1 MRTSKLHG
9 SPSAS
14 STTER
19 HVQTAHP
26 AWEPF
31 ALFERLISTTIEPS
45 VLRRRHPEVEITACA
60 IEKRSHAM
68 ALDGFGA
75 ELRATGKESA
85 MTGVAQAATG
95 VPVASAPQSATTGK
109 RFFDAMGSP

>member
-1 MRTSKLHG
+1 MRSSKSHG

-14 STTER
+14 AAADF
-19 HVQTAHP
+19 HVQMAQP
-26 AWEPF
+26 VWGPF
-31 ALFERLISTTIEPS
+31 SLSGRLISTTIES
-45 VLRRRHPEVEITACA
+45 TVLRWRHPEVEIAACA
-60 IEKRSHAM
+60 IEKRLHAM

-75 ELRATGKESA
+75 ELRAAGKESA

>member
-1 MRTSKLHG
+1 M
-9 SPSAS
+9 
-14 STTER
+14 
-19 HVQTAHP
+19 QTAHP

-45 VLRRRHPEVEITACA
+45 VLRRRHPEVEIAACA
-60 IEKRSHAM
+60 NEKRLHAM
-68 ALDGFGA
+68 ALDGLGA
-75 ELRATGKESA
+75 ELRAAGKESA

>member
-1 MRTSKLHG
+1 M
-9 SPSAS
+9 
-14 STTER
+14 
-19 HVQTAHP
+19 QTVHP

-45 VLRRRHPEVEITACA
+45 VSRRRHPEVETAACA

-68 ALDGFGA
+68 VLDGFGA
-75 ELRATGKESA
+75 ELRAAGKESA